1 MSINEWPVTE
11 QPRYKLLHRG
21 AQSLNDAELLAVFLR
36 TGTHGKSA
44 VDLGRELISEFGNI
58 RNMID
63 SPKEKFLNIKGLGDS
78 KYVLIQASIELGRRY
93 LESTLKQS
101 DAFSNSIDTRQFIAS
116 KLRAYPYEVFACLF
130 LDTKHRLIRFEEL
143 FTGTIDSSV
152 VHPREILRKAMECNA
167 AAVVLCHNHPS
178 GQAEPSQSDH
188 KLTLKL
194 QNLLEM
200 VDIRVLDHI
209 IVGNGETVSF
219 AERGLM

>member
-1 MSINEWPVTE
+1 MAINKWPKSE
-11 QPRYKLLHRG
+11 QPRHKLINHG
-21 AQSLNDAELLAVFLR
+21 AQSLTDAELLAVFLR

-58 RNMID
+58 RNLID

-93 LESTLKQS
+93 LESTLKQG
-101 DAFSNSIDTRQFIAS
+101 DAFQNSIDTRQYITS

-130 LDTKHRLIRFEEL
+130 LNTKHHLIRFEEL
-143 FTGTIDSSV
+143 FRGTIDSSV

-167 AAVVLCHNHPS
+167 AAVVFCHNHPS
-178 GQAEPSQSDH
+178 GQAEPSQSDR

-219 AERGLM
+219 AERGLL

>member
-1 MSINEWPVTE
+1 MGIKEWPASE
-11 QPRYKLLHRG
+11 QPRQKLLTQG

-44 VDLGRELISEFGNI
+44 VDLGRELIKKFGNI
-58 RNMID
+58 RQLVD
-63 SPKEKFLNIKGLGDS
+63 SSINDFLQIKGLGNS

-93 LESTLKQS
+93 LETSLKQG
-101 DAFSNSIDTRQFIAS
+101 DVFKNSVETRQYIS
-116 KLRAYPYEVFACLF
+116 SRLQAYPHEVFACLF

-152 VHPREILRKAMECNA
+152 VYPREILRRAMEHNA

-178 GQAEPSQSDH
+178 GHPEPSHADQ

-194 QNLLEM
+194 QHLLEM

-209 IVGNGETVSF
+209 IVGNAETVSF
-219 AERGLM
+219 AERGLL